1 MGPTMLK
8 PLPPPQSTARRAA
21 PSASTRAVHPSSIR
35 PSPLAILGGPPAF
48 TTPRHVGRPNIGD
61 RENFHMLVDQIFD
74 RRWLTNQG
82 PLVQLF
88 EQRLQSISGAKH
100 CIAVN
105 NGTAAL
111 QMMLRGVGL
120 TGEVI
125 VPSFTF
131 IATVHALRITGL
143 TPVFCDVDPATHN
156 IDPAEVERLITPAT
170 SGILG
175 VHLWGRPCNADAL
188 QDIADRHDLTLLFD
202 AAHAFACSYDGQM
215 VGTLGNAEIYSFHA
229 TKFVNTF
236 EGGAI
241 VTNDDALALRVR
253 QLRNFGFGANDF
265 VEMLGTNAKMS
276 EINAAMG
283 LTSLDSMDKI
293 ITANRINYA
302 EYRLGLEHIEH
313 LQLVE
318 YDESEAA
325 NYQYIIVEV
334 DEQAPLTRD
343 ELITV
348 LHAEKVLAREYFSP
362 GCHRMEPYRSEQPDV
377 SDRLPHTETL
387 AKSTLAL
394 PTGTA
399 VEPSDVRTI
408 CRLLTVALTSA
419 ASVRRVLERSKP
431 VAF

>member
-1 MGPTMLK
+1 MRK
-8 PLPPPQSTARRAA
+8 PLPRPQSTARRAA
-21 PSASTRAVHPSSIR
+21 PSASTRALHPASIR

-48 TTPRHVGRPNIGD
+48 AVPRHVGRPNIGR
-61 RENFHMLVDQIFD
+61 REDFLQLVDQMFD
-74 RRWLTNQG
+74 RRWLTNRG
-82 PLVQLF
+82 PLVQTF
-88 EQRLQSISGAKH
+88 EQRLEAFSGAKH
-100 CIAVN
+100 CITVS
-105 NGTAAL
+105 NGTTAL
-111 QMMLRGVGL
+111 ELMIRGLGL

-156 IDPAEVERLITPAT
+156 INPAEVERLITPAT

-175 VHLWGRPCNADAL
+175 VHLWGRPCHVDAL
-188 QDIADRHDLTLLFD
+188 QEIADRHDLKLMFD
-202 AAHAFACSYDGQM
+202 AAHAFASSYNGRM
-215 VGTLGNAEIYSFHA
+215 VGTLGDAEVYSFHA

-236 EGGAI
+236 EGGAV
-241 VTNDDALALRVR
+241 VTNDDALALRIR
-253 QLRNFGFGANDF
+253 QLSNFGFGANDF

-283 LTSLDSMDKI
+283 LTSLDSMEKI

-302 EYRLGLEHIEH
+302 EYRQGLEDIEH
-313 LQLVE
+313 LQLIE

-334 DEQAPLTRD
+334 GEQAPLTRD

-348 LHAEKVLAREYFSP
+348 LHAENVLARRYFSP
-362 GCHRMEPYRSEQPDV
+362 GCHRMEPYRTEQPDV
-377 SDRLPHTETL
+377 SERLPHTEML
-387 AKSTLAL
+387 ATSTLAL

-399 VEPSDVRTI
+399 VDPSDVRTI
-408 CRLLTVALTSA
+408 CRLLTRALTSA
-419 ASVRRVLERSKP
+419 ASVRRALEPSKP
-431 VAF
+431 VAL